1 MNLIKFPVAS
11 TNIFPV
17 ANSTAG
23 GQLVTE
29 YNLRSRESVSTRQDV
44 PYMIGPSFVHSETDF
59 ALSKPD
65 NTTAVLRINK
75 GRGVINGHFIETFS
89 DVDID
94 LLQENMEAASRHDP
108 ELSGQ
113 LRVGLRAFYST
124 ELTMAGALAKE
135 NDAGLYE
142 GIQIV
147 ILPVNDFK
155 LPSSDVQEA
164 DVTAHLWLGD
174 ISFINGKV
182 SLGDTNGDKCRY
194 LPASRIAD
202 SEDFL
207 STKYVTRDGLQTGSL
222 YIFSGKGV
230 ENEDVPEL
238 STWCQANDSLM
249 IWDNNP
255 EVTSD
260 ATKVG
265 PKEAT
270 FAVTKYLN
278 GSDHGVA
285 LVIPHKQVDGYTDQ
299 SGNPLYFTYRSI
311 DLPDAD
317 YNDSKPGI
325 VTPAF
330 INSIKQI
337 ETKINQYYA
346 LPEGKQIG
354 YIDTLNATDELPELS
369 SSTNWQEGDYI
380 LVRND
385 LTVINGE
392 GPVSTMYVVRNCVR
406 ISEIRNEPVH
416 EDETDPSSAWHFST
430 RADAISQIVTPGH
443 DTVIAD
449 GSVSGNTQYYDST
462 QLDVNT
468 IFNIDDVD
476 YYRQNVSVN
485 RNAFIVKYTGTF
497 LDNQVPRVE
506 TSYSVFRASA
516 TEPVLEYAQFILTG
530 YTPLATET
538 AIGGFLNIN
547 NLDADVED
555 GGYVYRD
562 SNGHLRLLDY
572 ALLREGQLAYQLGQD
587 FETSAALTVEGQQEE
602 LDEYVNQRVAFLTA
616 NETALRR
623 KAGTDLFTVTVTLNV
638 PEHSDSVVYTI
649 QGIDSRFGT
658 AVVIKMTGYVDSN
671 VNLLVS
677 NCEKV
682 RLDRSVIG
690 STIGV
695 IGSSLYY
702 DADVI
707 DSLTAASNMTLWYE
721 RKDDLIDP
729 NITVSGLIVTSSADG
744 VTLDE
749 VDFWHDQ
756 SGYNNDNHFYIK
768 LKSLIFDSTLHVIGA
783 TALVKDTSTENV
795 SAGDL
800 IYVASSMLPN
810 TLDLPYPASR
820 IRPLLI
826 EGSFVNGYRLA
837 NTNKFMLIDHDF
849 SCKVLET
856 PAGTT
861 QAPMTLA
868 LHTHPT
874 EVVIPVGSEDIGSTI
889 DGWDVNNWYQIDG
902 HLA

>member
-94 LLQENMEAASRHDP
+94 LLQENMEAASRNDP

-124 ELTMAGALAKE
+124 ALTMAGALAKE

-230 ENEDVPEL
+230 ENEDVPDL

-265 PKEAT
+265 PEEAT

-299 SGNPLYFTYRSI
+299 SGNPLYFACKSI
-311 DLPDAD
+311 NLPDAD
-317 YNDSKPGI
+317 YNNSKPGI
-325 VTPAF
+325 VTSAF
-330 INSIKQI
+330 INSMKQI
-337 ETKINQYYA
+337 ETKINQYYT
-346 LPEGKQIG
+346 LPAGKQVM
-354 YIDTLNATDELPELS
+354 YIDTLESEDDLPIRIDADWK
-369 SSTNWQEGDYI
+369 TGDYI

-385 LTVINGE
+385 LTVVNAE
-392 GPVSTMYVVRNCVR
+392 GPVSTMYV
-406 ISEIRNEPVH
+406 IRNARRITAIDNVRGNPDAWVFNTWNEAYAAMQGGAG
-416 EDETDPSSAWHFST
+416 EANQLIASAT
-430 RADAISQIVTPGH
+430 AEGNAEYYPD
-443 DTVIAD
+443 
-449 GSVSGNTQYYDST
+449 SG
-462 QLDVNT
+462 LDVNT
-468 IFNIDDVD
+468 DIFNVSQND
-476 YYRQNVSVN
+476 YYAEARMIGKNG
-485 RNAFIVKYTGTF
+485 FIVEYIGTYTSGGT
-497 LDNQVPRVE
+497 QRTR
-506 TSYSVFRASA
+506 TSYYVFWA
-516 TEPVLEYAQFILTG
+516 TAEGTSGKADYAQIVLTG
-530 YTPLATET
+530 YVPFATET

-562 SNGHLRLLDY
+562 SDGHLRLLDY

-616 NETALRR
+616 TETALRR

-677 NCEKV
+677 NCEKI

-729 NITVSGLIVTSSADG
+729 NITVSGLVVTSSADG

-749 VDFWHDQ
+749 VDFWHEQ

-800 IYVASSMLPN
+800 IYVASSLLPN

-874 EVVIPVGSEDIGSTI
+874 EVVMPVGSEDIGSTI